1 MEELNL
7 KQIVEQYPDC
17 LHNSQKLKGIIL
29 DLYPACPR
37 GLIRVI
43 VDIAES
49 SFFKEIQLGLE
60 VSDLKKSSWVSH
72 LENEVG
78 CSPKLAISALNIWLN
93 VFEKSSSTEIKSD
106 DDIFE
111 QALEFYDDG
120 QHEKAVDLFL
130 LLAEQGHIEAQCFL
144 ASCYENGEGV
154 PVDQE
159 EAAKWYC
166 KAAEQGDADA
176 QYCLASCYA
185 KGKGVSVDE
194 QEAAKWYRKAAEQGN
209 ADAQNWLEQWSE
221 DILKNTAKDQN
232 EKISSDSSIIELK
245 KILSKNCGKV
255 QFDICESLLR
265 SCFCNDTLIIY
276 SLLKAVS
283 LEIMPD
289 MFNDIKNKEF
299 IYGKYIATLQH
310 DGNCSYGEALKITC
324 FWRECFKKDSFVND
338 DYINKLLYRA
348 KILEGEALVEKDYKK
363 SILFFCRAAVQ
374 GNAEAQFQLGYCLE
388 NGWGVKVDCHEALFW
403 YARAAKRRHNEAA
416 TSLYRL
422 AEDYYG
428 YTTNQVN
435 LFWDLKKD
443 NSIF

>member
-159 EAAKWYC
+159 EAAKWYR

-185 KGKGVSVDE
+185 NRKGVSVDE

-232 EKISSDSSIIELK
+232 EKIGSDSSIIELK
-245 KILSKNCGKV
+245 KMLSKNCGKV

-299 IYGKYIATLQH
+299 LYGKYIATLQR